1 MRILLLEN
9 PRSGTAARRRR
20 SRKLQSA
27 LKARGARVDVES
39 PASAEAM
46 RERAA
51 RARLSEHDV
60 LMVSGGDGT
69 LHAVVNGLVRV
80 AREDR
85 PPLALLPLGRGNDFA
100 FELGIRSGKETLEAL
115 ASGSR
120 RLVDLG
126 RTEAGVFLGVAGA
139 GFDAKAARRAHDTPF
154 LSGSLLYSYA
164 VVRTVLDFRP
174 LAARVRYEGG
184 AYEGAITFAAVGNTS
199 RYGGGMRIAPE
210 ASIDDGLLD
219 LCLVRAIPRGTLL
232 RMFPTVFSGR
242 HLSHPSVTYVRT
254 PFVEIETEEPAE
266 VFADGEYLQS
276 TPVRIEVRRRELLVV
291 APTRLE

>member
-9 PRSGTAARRRR
+9 RRSGKSSRRKRA
-20 SRKLQSA
+20 SELESL
-27 LKARGARVDVES
+27 LKAEGARVTVES

-46 RERAA
+46 RERAS
-51 RARLSEHDV
+51 RALVSEHDV

-69 LHAVVNGLVRV
+69 LHSVVNGLVRV

-85 PPLALLPLGRGNDFA
+85 PPLAIVPLGRGNDFA
-100 FELGIRSGKETLEAL
+100 FEIGIRSAEDTLEAL
-115 ASGSR
+115 AAGSR

-126 RTEAGVFLGVAGA
+126 RTQGGVFLGIAGA
-139 GFDAKAARRAHDTPF
+139 GFDAKAARTAQDTPI

-164 VVRTVLDFRP
+164 VLHTVLDFRP

-184 AYEGAITFAAVGNTS
+184 AYEGAITFAAAGNTS

-219 LCLVRAIPRGTLL
+219 LCLVRAISRTTLL

-242 HLSHPSVTYVRT
+242 HLSHPSVSYART
-254 PFVEIETEEPAE
+254 PWVEIATEESSE
-266 VFADGEYLQS
+266 VFADGEFLQT
-276 TPVRIEVRRRELLVV
+276 TPVRIDVLPRELEVV
-291 APTRLE
+291 APPA